1 MVFIEE
7 SKHILKNSK
16 KPKIEEYIFRKM
28 TDKT

>member
-16 KPKIEEYIFRKM
+16 KPKIEEHIFM